1 MLVFRSPHFAHLE
14 CALAR
19 NPYQANQYICVFA
32 LRYGMALGREICVI
46 NDSTRPWQKLQY
58 SPGSKHPFLWF
69 SPPTAASKFRN
80 DNLLLHGLLA
90 AEPPVIQ
97 TTGRT
102 KESSLSA
109 GDLGAQ
115 NQVQVLPEVE
125 ILLDEEDLA
134 RVCYFCFGTEIVYDT
149 ERGVRFERLAYGS
162 LYQCMNAVSKMTC
175 LTMPSIPYFDFQ
187 CSELSVIRKFWIY
200 TLRWIRCGKFLLF
213 GGREFL

>member
-19 NPYQANQYICVFA
+19 NPYQANQYIVVFA

-69 SPPTAASKFRN
+69 SPPTAASEFRN

-109 GDLGAQ
+109 GDLEAQPGPGA
-115 NQVQVLPEVE
+115 
-125 ILLDEEDLA
+125 
-134 RVCYFCFGTEIVYDT
+134 T
-149 ERGVRFERLAYGS
+149 RGGNTPRRGRLGS
-162 LYQCMNAVSKMTC
+162 S
-175 LTMPSIPYFDFQ
+175 
-187 CSELSVIRKFWIY
+187 
-200 TLRWIRCGKFLLF
+200 LLF
-213 GGREFL
+213 LFWDRNCL

>member
-1 MLVFRSPHFAHLE
+1 MLVFRSPLFAHLE

-19 NPYQANQYICVFA
+19 NPYQANQYLCVLA
-32 LRYGMALGREICVI
+32 RRYGMALGREICVI

-69 SPPTAASKFRN
+69 SLPPQATSAFGGN
-80 DNLLLHGLLA
+80 DKLLHILLA

-102 KESSLSA
+102 KEFSLSA
-109 GDLGAQ
+109 GDLEAQ
-115 NQVQVLPEVE
+115 KQVQVLPEVE

-149 ERGVRFERLAYGS
+149 ERGSRFGRLGYGS
-162 LYQCMNAVSKMTC
+162 LNQCMNVSKMTC
-175 LTMPSIPYFDFQ
+175 LAMPSIPYF
-187 CSELSVIRKFWIY
+187 
-200 TLRWIRCGKFLLF
+200 
-213 GGREFL
+213 